1 MDTDLLLPPAAPAAD
16 RRVRRSRAA
25 LLRAA
30 VDLVTENAVSAVSA
44 TDLAEAADVSR
55 QVLHTQLGNRDTL
68 LLAAALDLA
77 RREPAPGIRAQD
89 PNTPNTP
96 DSRARVP
103 TATRH
108 FATHRAF
115 YRAMYTSPRAYALN
129 KALNSQLAPINR
141 QLAEHL
147 AGRCPTPGSIEDL
160 TSFITG
166 GRSAILTARVV
177 DGQAPPD
184 PDPITDHLP
193 HLTTDLTG
201 V

>member
-25 LLRAA
+25 RLRAA
-30 VDLVTENAVSAVSA
+30 VDLVTENTGAAASA

-55 QVLHTQLGNRDTL
+55 QVLHTQLGDRDTL

-89 PNTPNTP
+89 PNTP

-108 FATHRAF
+108 LATHRAF
-115 YRAMYTSPRAYALN
+115 HRAMYTSPRAHALN
-129 KALNSQLAPINR
+129 KPLNNQLAPINR
-141 QLAEHL
+141 QLADHL

-160 TSFITG
+160 TAFITG
-166 GRSAILTARVV
+166 GRSAILTARAV

-184 PDPITDHLP
+184 PDTITDHLLHP
-193 HLTTDLTG
+193 TTDLTG